1 MRQVRNPPH
10 RELRNVII
18 STKQKLV
25 MTRLAMPPR
34 RRLKILSAI
43 RKKKGLRL
51 RLDDPDGESRRSIRT
66 GLALIKDAE
75 KHDVLG
81 KLSRY
86 EASLANAV
94 TRTLSLLH
102 SIRASGFVTSDADEP
117 RHR

>member
-43 RKKKGLRL
+43 RKKKGCVFGLMTPTENREEAFA
-51 RLDDPDGESRRSIRT
+51 PDW
-66 GLALIKDAE
+66 
-75 KHDVLG
+75 H
-81 KLSRY
+81 
-86 EASLANAV
+86 
-94 TRTLSLLH
+94 
-102 SIRASGFVTSDADEP
+102 
-117 RHR
+117 